1 MFEQRRDSNFFP
13 QPRAILWQVPRR
25 MLYLERHAPFDVTI
39 PRLVNFA
46 KTPATDETPTFVST
60 REIVFPQRSS
70 RTMITVAR
78 VIHALRRRARRAGFE
93 EQLELS
99 TRICVHLVFAHDLLQ
114 SLEHDETVSMR

>member
-13 QPRAILWQVPRR
+13 QSRAIIWQVSRR

-70 RTMITVAR
+70 RTMIAVAR
-78 VIHALRRRARRAGFE
+78 VIHALCRCAWRGRFKELFE
-93 EQLELS
+93 LP